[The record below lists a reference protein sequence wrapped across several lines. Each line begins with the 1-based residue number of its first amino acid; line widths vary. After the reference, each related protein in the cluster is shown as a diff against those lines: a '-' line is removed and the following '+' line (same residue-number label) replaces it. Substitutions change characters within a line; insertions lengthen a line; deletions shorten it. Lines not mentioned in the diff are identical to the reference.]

1 MHDFVN
7 SDNPWFV
14 RGNSNNDNPTNA
26 GVFTFNRNNGK
37 PNPKLVFRSVL
48 AYYNI

>member
-1 MHDFVN
+1 MRDFVN
-7 SDNPWFV
+7 SDNSWFV

-37 PNPKLVFRSVL
+37 PNPILAFRSVL

>member
-26 GVFTFNRNNGK
+26 GVFTFRYNVGK
-37 PNPKLVFRSVL
+37 AGPVLVFRSVL
-48 AYYNI
+48 APGA

>member
-14 RGNSNNDNPTNA
+14 RGNSNNDDPANA

-37 PNPKLVFRSVL
+37 PNPKLAFRSVL

>member
-14 RGNSNNDNPTNA
+14 RGRSNFFGPTSA
-26 GVFTFNRNNGK
+26 GVFTFSTDGGG
-37 PNPKLVFRSVL
+37 PDSILVFRSVL
-48 AYYNI
+48 TPNS